1 MFKPIM
7 LVNFN
12 YIIGFAKQAQQI
24 GIDKW
29 QNISASLILLGSSA
43 WACDLV
49 IAEVGSKLRRVD
61 VSDNSLKYMCLG
73 C

>member
-43 WACDLV
+43 
-49 IAEVGSKLRRVD
+49 
-61 VSDNSLKYMCLG
+61 
-73 C
+73 